1 MAFYVAGLAPVPRKR
16 INGIGADEASNAR
29 DFQSH
34 SEIGSMFFVAG
45 VIGDG
50 MMGGAEETSIPPLY
64 AEVQT

>member
-34 SEIGSMFFVAG
+34 SKIGSMFFVAEA
-45 VIGDG
+45 IGDG
-50 MMGGAEETSIPPLY
+50 MMGGAEETSSPPLSTE
-64 AEVQT
+64 AQT